1 MPEPPIPEPPIPEP
15 PVPGPLV
22 PPPAP
27 PEPDVVVVV
36 VMSVVVLL
44 VVVLLVVEP
53 EEPELVVVE
62 PPPEPPVVG
71 PVPLSELLEPP
82 HAMATMAAVKS
93 PSRAGP
99 KPSRLLM
106 HASARCSYLD
116 IELWSIADTSLKRD
130 SRDSIGRSIQFRI

>member
-1 MPEPPIPEPPIPEP
+1 MPEP

-62 PPPEPPVVG
+62 PPPEPVVG

-130 SRDSIGRSIQFRI
+130 SRSSIGRSIQFRI